1 MKMRTLSAFLMAAMI
16 ALCCSCETAPER
28 EYPELEYGIKAY
40 LDMSIYFS
48 QKDGYIAA
56 CFSWL

>member
-1 MKMRTLSAFLMAAMI
+1 MKMRTLFAFLMAAMI

-48 QKDGYIAA
+48 QKDGHIAA